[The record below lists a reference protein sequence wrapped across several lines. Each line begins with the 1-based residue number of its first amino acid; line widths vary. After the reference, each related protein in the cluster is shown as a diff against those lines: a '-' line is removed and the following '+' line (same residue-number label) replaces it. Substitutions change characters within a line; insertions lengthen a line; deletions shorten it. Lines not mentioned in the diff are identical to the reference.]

1 MEHINKLN
9 ERISYFTG
17 RIKNLKLSNN
27 PVSLVIIE
35 DHKKRLDNL
44 IAIRDQHLDDLNI
57 NKAKS
62 IEQVPEKITERILL
76 IQKLKEQQTKEQQQ
90 PEQKEE
96 PVQEQKEEPVQ
107 EQKEEPA
114 QKQTDNINNSE
125 PNLDDINIP
134 EFVEQPVK
142 TPVEKPV
149 NPVENND
156 NIINPEH

>member
-96 PVQEQKEEPVQ
+96 PVQEQKEEP
-107 EQKEEPA
+107 A